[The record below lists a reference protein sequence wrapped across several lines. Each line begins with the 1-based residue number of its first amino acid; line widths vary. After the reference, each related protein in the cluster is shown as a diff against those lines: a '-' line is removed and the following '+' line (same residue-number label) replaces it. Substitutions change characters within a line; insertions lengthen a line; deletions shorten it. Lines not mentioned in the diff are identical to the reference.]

1 MIIRIQ
7 KYLITFLVFF
17 ISSSEII
24 SQNTPEHEL
33 ILSVER
39 IWDRAAHNAFTS
51 LIEFNGKFYCSFRE
65 SSGHV
70 SDINGT
76 IRVIESED
84 GQNWSS
90 VAHIF
95 ERGVDLRDPQLTVTL
110 DNRIMLNIGGS
121 LYTNGKLEGMEP
133 KVSFSDVNGKN
144 FSDPQKVFIDEK
156 IKSGKDW
163 LWRATWNNDICYAT
177 IYQPTKEKSVQLIK
191 STDGINYTFVT
202 TFEVI
207 GGNETT
213 LRFTSD
219 DKMIAVV
226 RRDRERNGILGIS
239 ESPYKTWEWNELEER
254 LGGPDLIILKNGN
267 MICATREYP
276 PDHNEK
282 TILAKVDLDGKFT
295 KLLTLPSGGDC
306 SYPGFVMKDNILH
319 VSYYS
324 SHDEKTAIYLAKMVD
339 LKYGYDSFERVSKPF
354 ISSDKNGVVILACK
368 DTKAEIK
375 YTLDGTM
382 PTSLNGYT
390 YSQPIEISRTTLLRA
405 VSIRS
410 KYPESNVLNKNV
422 GTNIFQKS
430 QKIDKK
436 LKNGLMYNYYEGQVK
451 STKVI
456 DRLPIIKTGIS
467 TSVKTTQ
474 RNRNTNYAFIYKGFI
489 DINEDGVYTFYLTS
503 NDGSRLYL
511 NDELAINN
519 DGAHGKREESV
530 VVSLRKGYHKIKL
543 DYFQMGGGQ
552 ELKLEWSGANFEKV
566 EIPETV
572 LFH

>member
-1 MIIRIQ
+1 MVKRIQ
-7 KYLITFLVFF
+7 KYLVTFLVLF
-17 ISSSEII
+17 IFPSEII
-24 SQNTPEHEL
+24 SQNTPEHDL

-51 LIEFNGKFYCSFRE
+51 LIEFNGKIYCSFRE

-70 SDINGT
+70 SDINGS

-95 ERGVDLRDPQLTVTL
+95 ERGVDLRDPQLTVTA

-133 KVSFSDVNGKN
+133 KVSFSDTNGKN
-144 FSDPQKVFIDEK
+144 FSDPQKVFIDEA

-163 LWRATWNNDICYAT
+163 LWRATWNNGICYAT

-191 STDGINYTFVT
+191 SIDGINYTFVT

-226 RRDRERNGILGIS
+226 RRDRERNGVIGRS
-239 ESPYKTWEWNELEER
+239 EPPYKSWEWNELEAR
-254 LGGPDLIILKNGN
+254 LGGPDLIILENGN

-276 PDHNEK
+276 ADHNEK
-282 TILAKVDLDGKFT
+282 TIIAKVGLDGKFT
-295 KLLTLPSGGDC
+295 KLLILPSGGDC
-306 SYPGFVMKDNILH
+306 SYPGFVMKDDILN

-324 SHDEKTAIYLAKMVD
+324 SHEEKTAIYFAKIDD
-339 LKYGYDSFERVSKPF
+339 LKYGYDSFERLSKPF
-354 ISSDKNGVVILACK
+354 ISTDKNGIVELACK

-382 PTSLNGYT
+382 PSSLNGYT
-390 YSQPIEISRTTLLRA
+390 YLLPIQISKTTLLRA
-405 VSIRS
+405 VSIQN
-410 KYPESNVLNKNV
+410 KYPESRILNKDV
-422 GTNIFQKS
+422 GTDIFQAS
-430 QKIDKK
+430 QKIESN
-436 LKNGLMYNYYEGQVK
+436 LKNGLTYNYYEGEVK

-467 TSVKTTQ
+467 TNVKTTQ
-474 RNRNTNYAFIYKGFI
+474 RNRNANYAFIYKGFI
-489 DINEDGVYTFYLTS
+489 DIKKDGVYAFYLTS
-503 NDGSRLYL
+503 NDGSRFYL

-530 VVSLRKGYHKIKL
+530 VLSLKKGYHKIKL

-552 ELKLEWSGANFEKV
+552 NLKIEWSGANFEKV
-566 EIPETV
+566 EIPGTV